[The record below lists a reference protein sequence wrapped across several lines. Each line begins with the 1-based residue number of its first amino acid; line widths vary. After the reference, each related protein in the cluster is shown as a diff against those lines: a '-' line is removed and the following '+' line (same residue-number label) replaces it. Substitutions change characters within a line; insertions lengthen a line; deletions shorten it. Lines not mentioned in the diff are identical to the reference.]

1 MTKKIN
7 LCVLFGGES
16 TEYEISLRS
25 VTSVLENLDKDFIGA
40 YMYLPCADG
49 GKELYL
55 MTKKQVMTAWSKSP
69 SNQGVHKQ
77 FASKM
82 IEKTV
87 INTGCNK
94 IINSTPSLA
103 SYSEENET
111 PMSDVDEQYNDTP
124 EYVEVEEV
132 VVEEPV
138 KVDTPKVAEVA
149 EEPIA
154 LAKPP
159 KEDIAPNNDDFDF

>member
-1 MTKKIN
+1 
-7 LCVLFGGES
+7 
-16 TEYEISLRS
+16 
-25 VTSVLENLDKDFIGA
+25 
-40 YMYLPCADG
+40 
-49 GKELYL
+49 

-111 PMSDVDEQYNDTP
+111 PMPDIDEQYNDST
-124 EYVEVEEV
+124 EYAEVEEV
-132 VVEEPV
+132 VVEPV
-138 KVDTPKVAEVA
+138 KVETVKVVEPTPVV

-159 KEDIAPNNDDFDF
+159 KEDIVPNDSDFDF